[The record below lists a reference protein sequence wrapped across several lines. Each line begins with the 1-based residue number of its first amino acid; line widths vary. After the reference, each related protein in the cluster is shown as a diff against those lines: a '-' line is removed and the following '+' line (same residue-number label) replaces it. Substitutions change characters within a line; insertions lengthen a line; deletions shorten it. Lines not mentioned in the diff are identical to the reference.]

1 MKQRIDMK
9 RILITGAN
17 KGIGLATVKKLLESY
32 SDTYVLLGSRDLAR
46 GKKALENL
54 LKKYQEF
61 KDRIHLLQIDVENDD
76 SVNSAGDEIGE
87 TFGKTPGT
95 LYGIV
100 NNAGIGN
107 SLDGLEKTLQINT
120 FGPKRVCDAFIP
132 LLDSSHVRIVNVTSA
147 SGPIFLSGCN
157 DETKKLLTNPGITWT
172 EIQDYMEK
180 CVDASA
186 KNNISS
192 EYDAI
197 SGSAYGLSKACTN
210 AYTIFLAGQ
219 HPNLKVNACT
229 PGFIDTDMTRSMAVS
244 GGKTPAEMGMKSP
257 EEGASASVFLLM
269 GNPEGSGHYYGSDC
283 LRSPIDRYRS
293 PGDPPYTGD

>member
-1 MKQRIDMK
+1 MT

-17 KGIGLATVKKLLESY
+17 KGIGLATAKKLLDSY
-32 SDTYVLLGSRDLAR
+32 SDTYVLLSSRDLTR
-46 GKKALENL
+46 GKQALENL
-54 LKKYQEF
+54 LKCSPEF
-61 KDRIHLLQIDVENDD
+61 KDRIYLVQIDVEQDD
-76 SVNSAGDEIGE
+76 SVNSAAEVVGK

-95 LYGIV
+95 IYGIV

-107 SLDGLEKTLQINT
+107 SVDGLEKILQVNT

-132 LLDSSHVRIVNVTSA
+132 LLDPSQGRIVNVTSA
-147 SGPIFLSGCN
+147 SGPIFLAGCS
-157 DETKKLLTNPGITWT
+157 DKTKKLLTNPGITWT
-172 EIQDYMEK
+172 EIQDFMYK
-180 CVDASA
+180 CVDASTN
-186 KNNISS
+186 KNISS
-192 EYDAI
+192 VHDSS

-210 AYTIFLAGQ
+210 AYTMFLAGQ
-219 HPNLKVNACT
+219 YPNLKVNACT
-229 PGFIDTDMTRSMAVS
+229 PGFIETDMTRPMAVS